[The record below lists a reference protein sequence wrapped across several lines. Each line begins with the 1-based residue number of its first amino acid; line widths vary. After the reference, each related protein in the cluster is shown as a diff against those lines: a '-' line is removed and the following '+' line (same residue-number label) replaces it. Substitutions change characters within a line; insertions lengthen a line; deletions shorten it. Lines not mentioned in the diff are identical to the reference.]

1 MFHPASTQNLHLD
14 GFEHPA
20 AQLRLPDA
28 VLVRHETSADAAR
41 IRTLAHLDD
50 RRLPGGP
57 FLVAEM
63 SGEVVA
69 AMSLS
74 SGVVVADP
82 FRRTRDAADMLRMRA
97 GQIAARERQ
106 MAARQARAALRPAA
120 A

>member
-1 MFHPASTQNLHLD
+1 MFHLASTRNLHPD
-14 GFEHPA
+14 GFERPA
-20 AQLRLPDA
+20 VEPQLPDA
-28 VLVRHETSADAAR
+28 VLVRHATSADAAR
-41 IRTLAHLDD
+41 IRTVAHLDD

-63 SGEVVA
+63 SDEVVA

-82 FRRTRDAADMLRMRA
+82 FRRTRDAADMLRLRA
-97 GQIAARERQ
+97 AQLAARERQ
-106 MAARQARAALRPAA
+106 VAARQARAALRPAA